1 MERSASGPAWAIA
14 TPHQEATHAGATAFE
29 AGGNAVDAA
38 LRAATVLAVAYPHMC
53 GVGGDLFALVQRPD
67 GETLAVSSSG
77 RAPSA
82 ADPSVAG
89 GADHAMPIR
98 GPIPITVPG
107 AVAGWRALHGTG
119 AVLPWD
125 VAFTRAIELAI
136 DGVPVARSLAK
147 TLAAPDEPFG
157 DDPGLS
163 AIFFADGIPSPQGAM
178 VHQGALGATLTAIA
192 GGGPEALYGGDIG
205 RAYVRGLNDAGSP
218 IAIEDLAA
226 HRALVL
232 PPLTAAFRDLHVSVV
247 PPNSQGF
254 VLLEILALLER
265 LRVDADPHGPEA
277 GTIARVFASS
287 ARDRDRHL
295 ADPDHM
301 TVHPSTLVD
310 DGHLASLADEIRLDR
325 PPRMPARPNG
335 DTIALVAADAEG
347 FAVSLIQSLF
357 WGFGS
362 GICEPTTGIVAQ
374 NRGAC
379 FTREPGHPNAF
390 EPGKLPAHTLMPV
403 IVHDEHGL
411 AAVAGSMGGYAQPQI
426 NAQTLLHLVRGA
438 APADAV
444 AAPRWILERAEAAS
458 PPRIVI
464 EDDVPAAARHS
475 LGSLPY
481 GTTVVPDRSDELGHA
496 HLIRV
501 GPDGFDAGSDPRSDG
516 GSLAG

>member
-1 MERSASGPAWAIA
+1 MERSASGPTWAIA
-14 TPHQEATHAGATAFE
+14 TPHEEATLAGAAAFE
-29 AGGNAVDAA
+29 DGGNAVDAA

-77 RAPSA
+77 RAPGA
-82 ADPSVAG
+82 ADPADAAHAG
-89 GADHAMPIR
+89 DLMPIR

-107 AVAGWRALHGTG
+107 AVAGWRAVHGTG
-119 AVLPWD
+119 AVLPWSG
-125 VAFTRAIELAI
+125 AFSRAIELAI
-136 DGVPVARSLAK
+136 DGVPVTRSLAA

-157 DDPGLS
+157 ADPGLS
-163 AIFFADGIPSPQGAM
+163 AIFFADGIPSPAGAT
-178 VHQGALGATLTAIA
+178 VHQPALGATLAGIA
-192 GGGPEALYGGDIG
+192 EAGPEVLYGGDIG
-205 RAYVRGLNDAGSP
+205 RAYVSGLNDAGSP
-218 IAIEDLAA
+218 ISIEDLAA

-232 PPLTAAFRDLHVSVV
+232 PPLAAAFRGLHVSVV

-295 ADPDHM
+295 GDPEHM
-301 TVHPSTLVD
+301 TVHPSTFLD
-310 DGHLASLADEIRLDR
+310 DGHLASLADEIRLER
-325 PPRMPARPNG
+325 AAAPPPRPNG
-335 DTIALVAADAEG
+335 DTIALVTADAEG
-347 FAVSLIQSLF
+347 FAVSLVQSLF

-379 FTREPGHPNAF
+379 FTLEPEHPNAF
-390 EPGKLPAHTLMPV
+390 APGKLPAHTLMPV

-426 NAQTLLHLVRGA
+426 NAQTLLHLVGGA
-438 APADAV
+438 AAADAV
-444 AAPRWILERAEAAS
+444 AAPRWILERPEETS
-458 PPRIVI
+458 PARIVI
-464 EDDVPAAARHS
+464 EASVPAEARRS
-475 LGSLPY
+475 LESLPY
-481 GTTVVPDRSDELGHA
+481 PATVVPDRSDELGHA
-496 HLIRV
+496 QVIRAR
-501 GPDGFDAGSDPRSDG
+501 PDWFDAGSDPRSDG

>member
-1 MERSASGPAWAIA
+1 MKRSASGPAWAIA
-14 TPHQEATHAGATAFE
+14 TPHQEATRAGAAAFE

-77 RAPSA
+77 RAPAAAVPSA
-82 ADPSVAG
+82 VAG
-89 GADHAMPIR
+89 ADAMPIR

-125 VAFTRAIELAI
+125 GAFSRAIELAI
-136 DGVPVARSLAK
+136 DGVPVARALAE

-163 AIFFADGIPSPQGAM
+163 ASFFADGIPLPPGAT
-178 VHQGALGATLTAIA
+178 VHQGALGATLAGIA
-192 GGGPEALYGGDIG
+192 EGGPEALYGGDIG
-205 RAYVRGLNDAGSP
+205 RAYVGGLNDAGSP

-232 PPLTAAFRDLHVSVV
+232 PALTAAFRDLHVSVV

-265 LRVDADPHGPEA
+265 LRIDADPHGPEA

-295 ADPDHM
+295 ADPEHM
-301 TVHPSTLVD
+301 TVHPSTLLD
-310 DGHLASLADEIRLDR
+310 DGHLASLADEIRLELPAR
-325 PPRMPARPNG
+325 LPARPSG
-335 DTIALVAADAEG
+335 DTVALVAADVEG
-347 FAVSLIQSLF
+347 FGVSLIQSLF

-379 FTREPGHPNAF
+379 FTLEPGHPNAF

-426 NAQTLLHLVRGA
+426 NAQTLLHLVGGA

-444 AAPRWILERAEAAS
+444 AAPRWILERPEAAS

-464 EDDVPAAARHS
+464 EDGVPAAARRS
-475 LGSLPY
+475 LESLPY
-481 GTTVVPDRSDELGHA
+481 RATVVPDRSDELGHA
-496 HLIRV
+496 HLIRL
-501 GPDGFDAGSDPRSDG
+501 GTEGFDAGSDPRSDG